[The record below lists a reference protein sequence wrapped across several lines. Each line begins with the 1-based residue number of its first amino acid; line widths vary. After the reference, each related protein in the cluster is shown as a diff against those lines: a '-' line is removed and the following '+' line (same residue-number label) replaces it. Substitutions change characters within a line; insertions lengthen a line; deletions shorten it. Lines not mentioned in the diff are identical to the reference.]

1 MIKVLQWNCQ
11 GLRKRAAELRIRL
24 LDKPDERPDVMLLQ
38 ETNTS
43 SINFS
48 GYTAYSSPSI
58 TSKRPGYS
66 ASPPGKAIVYARSD
80 WYQHQ
85 VDLTPYCDEQQ
96 EVVGVRATVQQTNH
110 IFVSIYYRPLRDK
123 TRTRNHG
130 WIAHLHDVYP
140 REQKHYGGDFNL
152 QHQTWGYAQSS
163 NGAEDLIGEMQTFR
177 LQLANKKG
185 TKTRLGGAGQKDTTP
200 DLSWTTN
207 QYIQHQKWKCL
218 IDPWGSDHF
227 PILFEFSPTKK
238 VKNMTKKRVAKTVYW
253 DRFRDVLREDK

>member
-123 TRTRNHG
+123 THTRNHG

-177 LQLANKKG
+177 L
-185 TKTRLGGAGQKDTTP
+185 
-200 DLSWTTN
+200 
-207 QYIQHQKWKCL
+207 
-218 IDPWGSDHF
+218 
-227 PILFEFSPTKK
+227 
-238 VKNMTKKRVAKTVYW
+238 
-253 DRFRDVLREDK
+253 